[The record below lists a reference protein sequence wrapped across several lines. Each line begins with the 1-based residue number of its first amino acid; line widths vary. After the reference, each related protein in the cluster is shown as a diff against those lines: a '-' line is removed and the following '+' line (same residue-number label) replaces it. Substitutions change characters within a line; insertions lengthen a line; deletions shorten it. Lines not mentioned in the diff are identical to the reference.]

1 MFENIYKEAGVYKE
15 KNVYEVME
23 KQLNK
28 QKNEADR
35 IILEYMNKKGLT
47 LEDLQGNVVM
57 QNIPSETGELNAS
70 TLTYWYKGELILS
83 ASQKIDLKS
92 PFIARS
98 ELIIKKG
105 NW

>member
-1 MFENIYKEAGVYKE
+1 MFEKIYKEAGVYGE
-15 KNVYEVME
+15 KKVYEVMA

-47 LEDLQGNVVM
+47 IEDLQGNVAM
-57 QNIPSETGELNAS
+57 QNIPSETGEPNVS

-92 PFIARS
+92 PFLARS

>member
-1 MFENIYKEAGVYKE
+1 MFEKIYKEAGVYGE
-15 KNVYEVME
+15 KKVYEVMA
-23 KQLNK
+23 KQL
-28 QKNEADR
+28 ADR

-47 LEDLQGNVVM
+47 IEDLQGNVAM
-57 QNIPSETGELNAS
+57 QNIPSETGEPNVS

-92 PFIARS
+92 PFLARS

>member
-1 MFENIYKEAGVYKE
+1 MLEEIYKNAGVYEE
-15 KNVYEVME
+15 KKVYEVME

-28 QKNEADR
+28 QQKEADR

-57 QNIPSETGELNAS
+57 KNIPSVTGEPNAS

-92 PFIARS
+92 PFLARV